1 MTIVQRLITWE
12 AIAGETIFFCGVG
25 WGGLSGGQLYW
36 GQVSWRQLP
45 GGGTIIRR
53 NCPVPKIDIYDQWFK
68 VLQIMLLVYCR
79 FNSYFT
85 FITKGKLLF
94 SFIYKILLLRSK
106 KSLSTQSCSAI
117 CHRRASYLKTGCL
130 FIVWKE
136 YLIFLKLSKTT

>member
-1 MTIVQRLITWE
+1 MTIVQRLIIWE
-12 AIAGETIFFCGVG
+12 AIAGETIFFCGAG
-25 WGGLSGGQLYW
+25 WGGDYPGGNYT
-36 GQVSWRQLP
+36 GGKCRGGNCP
-45 GGGTIIRR
+45 GGTIIRR

-106 KSLSTQSCSAI
+106 KSLSPESCSAI